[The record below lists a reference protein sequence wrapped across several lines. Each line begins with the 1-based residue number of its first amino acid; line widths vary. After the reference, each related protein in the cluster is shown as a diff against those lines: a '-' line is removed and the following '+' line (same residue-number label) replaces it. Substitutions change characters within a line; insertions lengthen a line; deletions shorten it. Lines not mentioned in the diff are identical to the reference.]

1 MEAWNEVQIILN
13 FFDSP
18 KQIEKVTIEDWD
30 AIAMFN
36 NRKKIKLWKSKM
48 ISHYIVLKWTI

>member
-18 KQIEKVTIEDWD
+18 KQTEKVTIEDWD

-36 NRKKIKLWKSKM
+36 NRKKN
-48 ISHYIVLKWTI
+48 